1 MEGKRNPCLDA
12 ALAELEDAGVRNF
25 QLVHGSKHPQLRW
38 SINGHPLRILT
49 LPGTTG
55 DWRSPR
61 NVRRDTRALL
71 RLDGIIETRA
81 PQPHSTSE
89 VRPRLKIPTAPRIR
103 GPDHTPKMPRA
114 RRPRWRERI
123 QSLARELKGVN
134 IPQQQI
140 MGERDKLIAAL
151 HELSNRTIERNEQ

>member
-71 RLDGIIETRA
+71 RLDGIIENRK
-81 PQPHSTSE
+81 PRSPSV
-89 VRPRLKIPTAPRIR
+89 VRPHPTPTTPRIR

-114 RRPRWRERI
+114 RRPRWREKI

-151 HELSNRTIERNEQ
+151 HELSNRTIEGSEP

>member
-1 MEGKRNPCLDA
+1 MERNPCLDA
-12 ALAELEDAGVRNF
+12 ALGVLADAGVRDF

-49 LPGTTG
+49 LPGSTS

-71 RLDGIIETRA
+71 RLDGIIENRG
-81 PQPHSTSE
+81 PRPRE
-89 VRPRLKIPTAPRIR
+89 VRPRSKTPTAPARIR
-103 GPDHTPKMPRA
+103 GPDHTPKLAAPPRRA
-114 RRPRWRERI
+114 RWRERI
-123 QSLARELKGVN
+123 QSLARELKSVN
-134 IPQQQI
+134 VPQQQI

-151 HELSNRTIERNEQ
+151 HELSNRPIDGSEP

>member
-71 RLDGIIETRA
+71 RLDGIIENRKLR
-81 PQPHSTSE
+81 PHSVVRPHST
-89 VRPRLKIPTAPRIR
+89 PTTPRIR

-151 HELSNRTIERNEQ
+151 HELSNRPIDGSEP